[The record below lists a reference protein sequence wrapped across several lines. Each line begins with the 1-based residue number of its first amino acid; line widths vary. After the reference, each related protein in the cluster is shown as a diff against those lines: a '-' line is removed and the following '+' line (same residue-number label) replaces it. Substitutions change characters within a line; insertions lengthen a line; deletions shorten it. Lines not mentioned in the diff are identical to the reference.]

1 MAGEAFCEFPAN
13 LASSPAT
20 ARGSTPAALGLGISA
35 IVTVR
40 LARQSPA
47 DIEEFLETVACVPA
61 LRRIRI
67 CASTRFNSFSFPLVL
82 LSLRESCIRQV
93 RLCSLGGGR
102 RPAPNGVPPP
112 TRLSPPPDRFSGTTL
127 PPQSNSLG
135 PRLEDLILCL
145 TA

>member
-61 LRRIRI
+61 LRRVRT
-67 CASTRFNSFSFPLVL
+67 CALARFNTFSFPLVS
-82 LSLRESCIRQV
+82 LSLRESCIR
-93 RLCSLGGGR
+93 
-102 RPAPNGVPPP
+102 
-112 TRLSPPPDRFSGTTL
+112 
-127 PPQSNSLG
+127 
-135 PRLEDLILCL
+135 
-145 TA
+145 